1 MKKLWIK
8 KLLTVLI
15 QIFIVITIAFFLVRI
30 MPGDPALLVL
40 GTDKASNP
48 EAIDQI
54 HKDLGLDNPPF
65 QQYIIYLK
73 DILNLDFGNSFANNI
88 EVTDLLK
95 ETFPKTLELA
105 LVAMLIGSFLGIV
118 FGIISAV
125 KRGGI
130 IDKIVSIIATIGISF
145 PVFITGTFFIIIF
158 SFKINILPSSG
169 YTEFLK
175 DPVNHVTR
183 LILPAI
189 TLAFALSAPV
199 ARMMRSSMLEV
210 LNKDFVQTL
219 KAKGLN
225 KKTIIFKHTL
235 RNAIISVVTVIG
247 LELGNLIGGS
257 VILEYLYNWPGINS
271 LLVESIEGRDFPVI
285 QGSII
290 VIASFYIIVNLIV
303 ELIYGLID
311 PRTRLSK

>member
-1 MKKLWIK
+1 LKKLWIK

>member
-1 MKKLWIK
+1 
-8 KLLTVLI
+8 
-15 QIFIVITIAFFLVRI
+15 